1 MRQSRRYRTSSVRR
15 SKMSVEALER
25 RGMMAADA
33 GLVMSVEVSTALD
46 TEPDV
51 SSISMP
57 KAGDEIVWAEFV
69 DCADG
74 PSGTGIEPGMD
85 AVEFACD
92 WDSSVAVGGVA
103 EAVAA
108 GDGEA
113 SSMHF
118 MELMMETVAQPL
130 AASMAG
136 DVVSQA
142 PATATGAV
150 PLFAAWAQ
158 FAVDGAV
165 SETLPMKRG
174 ARFAR
179 RG

>member
-1 MRQSRRYRTSSVRR
+1 MRQSRRYRTSSARR

-33 GLVMSVEVSTALD
+33 GLVMSVEVSAALD
-46 TEPDV
+46 AEPDF
-51 SSISMP
+51 SSISLP
-57 KAGDEIVWAEFV
+57 NAGDEIVWAEFV

-74 PSGTGIEPGMD
+74 PSGMGIEQGMD

-92 WDSSVAVGGVA
+92 WDSSVDAGGVA
-103 EAVAA
+103 EAAAA

-113 SSMHF
+113 SSMHL

-130 AASMAG
+130 AASIAG
-136 DVVSQA
+136 DVVSPSPA
-142 PATATGAV
+142 PATGTV
-150 PLFAAWAQ
+150 PLFAAWAL

-174 ARFAR
+174 ARFPR